1 MLLLIIMLVICVI
14 TSHIILK
21 LDNDIEEIFT
31 KHFSS
36 EMFDKMS
43 ELTSNINIGWFI
55 IGLCIGILLTNF
67 ILY

>member
-21 LDNDIEEIFT
+21 LDNDVEEILN

-36 EMFDKMS
+36 EMFNKML

-55 IGLCIGILLTNF
+55 IGLCVGILLTNF